1 MQMKIYSISM
11 KIGIIGIVPI
21 IINIELNNINIDNNF
36 DENDPDT
43 IILIKLL
50 CLKNT
55 KHLKNANSVAS

>member
-50 CLKNT
+50 AWHIKFEKHKALK
-55 KHLKNANSVAS
+55 KCQ